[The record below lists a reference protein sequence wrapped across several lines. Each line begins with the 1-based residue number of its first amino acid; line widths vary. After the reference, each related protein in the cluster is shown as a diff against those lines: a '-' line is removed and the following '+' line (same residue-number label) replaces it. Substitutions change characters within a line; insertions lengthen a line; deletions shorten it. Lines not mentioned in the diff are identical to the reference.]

1 MTTLNLGFLI
11 CPVTWLLAAPR
22 PRDQHAAHAQDVRV
36 AAMSQE
42 GTEAPPR
49 GVRPAW
55 QVWEMR
61 TIVPRGTN
69 GNWEGSR
76 KRMGSGIP
84 VPGNLISLH
93 QGVLASG
100 KEPASQ
106 AGRRGTIHEML
117 TASPPPTP
125 KLSRATA
132 PSAQAPR
139 GLGGP
144 GSSQSLSSP
153 SGDVLCSLCSVAWAL
168 LAAGADRVPS
178 PEEGQ
183 TLWSPPPTLHDTSDS
198 GDGHG
203 G

>member
-61 TIVPRGTN
+61 TIVPQGTN

-93 QGVLASG
+93 RGVLASG

-117 TASPPPTP
+117 TASPPPHPEAEQSHGPVSTSSKRP
-125 KLSRATA
+125 WRSRKLPEPQFPVWGRVVLLM
-132 PSAQAPR
+132 QC
-139 GLGGP
+139 GLG
-144 GSSQSLSSP
+144 
-153 SGDVLCSLCSVAWAL
+153 
-168 LAAGADRVPS
+168 
-178 PEEGQ
+178 
-183 TLWSPPPTLHDTSDS
+183 PPRCRCRPCPLP
-198 GDGHG
+198 
-203 G
+203 